1 MDPLAE
7 AEHTPDQGGAA
18 TASLVPGSRGADW
31 KGARARARLAFS
43 LGLVALVLLASVAAW
58 QAFVHSPWGARLG
71 ALNEIVFVGG
81 TDSSAAASGP
91 YLYVVHPDG
100 SGLRQLSNRAD
111 ASYFSPVW
119 SPDGSRIATY
129 VLSGNGSA
137 VARLEIMD
145 ADGAHARVMPS
156 VALHLDAFDLSAG
169 TNLSI
174 NSQLIAWSPDGSRL
188 VAAVGAGQYA
198 LVNSNGA
205 NPHVFN
211 GILPVW
217 SPDGR
222 ALAYYA
228 NIPDGQDGSQQF
240 SNGQVYTI
248 DLMDTQTFQTH
259 QLSHLP
265 VLNADALAWSPDGR
279 SLAVSAYQG
288 GSVRAE
294 PVDSVMLVPL
304 DGSSARMVAQ
314 WIDGQVE
321 QIAWSPDSQKLAVV
335 FTRFDTSQQGGIQ
348 ANGASDLWVVNVDGS
363 NAHEIAFNDGGQP
376 SWSPDGKQL
385 VYASQDNGG
394 LVIADASARP
404 VAPVRSLA
412 FSFDFL
418 FGPCWSPLGGIV

>member
-7 AEHTPDQGGAA
+7 AENRPDQGGAA
-18 TASLVPGSRGADW
+18 PASPVPGSLGANW
-31 KGARARARLAFS
+31 KGARARVAFS

-81 TDSSAAASGP
+81 TDSPAAASGP
-91 YLYVVHPDG
+91 NLYVVHPDG

-111 ASYFSPVW
+111 ESYFSPVW

-129 VLSGNGSA
+129 VISGKGSA

-145 ADGAHARVMPS
+145 ADGAHARVIS
-156 VALHLDAFDLSAG
+156 AVALHLDAFDLSAG
-169 TNLSI
+169 ANFSI

-188 VAAVGAGQYA
+188 VAAVGVGQYA

-205 NPHVFN
+205 NPRVFN
-211 GILPVW
+211 GMLPVW
-217 SPDGR
+217 SPNGR

-228 NIPDGQDGSQQF
+228 NIPDSQDGSQQAI
-240 SNGQVYTI
+240 NGLVYTI
-248 DLMDTQTFQTH
+248 DLMDTQTFQTR

-294 PVDSVMLVPL
+294 PVDSVMLAPL

-314 WIDGQVE
+314 WINGQVE
-321 QIAWSPDSQKLAVV
+321 QIAWSPDSRKLAVV
-335 FTRFDTSQQGGIQ
+335 FTRFDASQQGGIQ
-348 ANGASDLWVVNVDGS
+348 ANGASDLWVVKVDGS
-363 NAHEIAFNDGGQP
+363 NAHEIAFSDGGQP

-385 VYASQDNGG
+385 VYASQDNGT

-412 FSFDFL
+412 FSLDFL
-418 FGPCWSPLGGIV
+418 FGPCWSPLAGI